1 MLGYVIIPL
10 VAVVTAIALLWNKY
24 IFATDLYLLLFFYS
38 FSILGIGIGYHRLL
52 THDGF
57 KTFAPIRA
65 FFILC
70 GCMTLEGKPLAWTA
84 THVKHHAHSDH
95 EDDPHSPLEGFWHGH
110 VGWVFSQENFEDP
123 KVYCPHLLED
133 KVTMFAERTYF
144 LWPVLSFVAC
154 YAIGGWTGVLWG
166 GLVRVF
172 LTTHVTWSVNSICHT
187 FGPRG
192 FETTDESRNNWI
204 IGLLAFGEGWH
215 NNHHAFPRSAFHGM
229 RWYQFDLSGLIIRF
243 MEKVGLVWEVQ
254 RIGQETQEAHRLR
267 GLTMHEN
274 IAELKEELGTFI
286 DQARQEMDQMMLKL
300 PPQKVAAVRDTHET
314 TMKRFVEIQLGM
326 QKHRNMKRRAI
337 EKRYQEVA
345 ELLEI
350 AKQRMTMVAA

>member
-1 MLGYVIIPL
+1 
-10 VAVVTAIALLWNKY
+10 
-24 IFATDLYLLLFFYS
+24 
-38 FSILGIGIGYHRLL
+38 
-52 THDGF
+52 
-57 KTFAPIRA
+57 
-65 FFILC
+65 
-70 GCMTLEGKPLAWTA
+70 
-84 THVKHHAHSDH
+84 
-95 EDDPHSPLEGFWHGH
+95 
-110 VGWVFSQENFEDP
+110 
-123 KVYCPHLLED
+123 
-133 KVTMFAERTYF
+133 
-144 LWPVLSFVAC
+144 
-154 YAIGGWTGVLWG
+154 
-166 GLVRVF
+166 
-172 LTTHVTWSVNSICHT
+172 
-187 FGPRG
+187 
-192 FETTDESRNNWI
+192 
-204 IGLLAFGEGWH
+204 
-215 NNHHAFPRSAFHGM
+215 M

-300 PPQKVAAVRDTHET
+300 PPQKVAAVRYTHET